1 LADHNKIPGKKGSIM
16 EANQQFILDI
26 AKTIA
31 ESTGLKNVDYS
42 QVTLKTKLNEPPFN
56 LDSIDILEAVNCIE
70 EKYKVRVMDAKE
82 GATHFQTMETIMNF
96 INAKK

>member
-1 LADHNKIPGKKGSIM
+1 MD
-16 EANQQFILDI
+16 ENQQFILDI

-42 QVTLKTKLNEPPFN
+42 KVTLDTKLNGPPFN
-56 LDSIDILEAVNCIE
+56 LDSIDVLEAVNCIE

-82 GATHFQTMETIMNF
+82 GATHFQTMGTIMNF
-96 INAKK
+96 IKKNK